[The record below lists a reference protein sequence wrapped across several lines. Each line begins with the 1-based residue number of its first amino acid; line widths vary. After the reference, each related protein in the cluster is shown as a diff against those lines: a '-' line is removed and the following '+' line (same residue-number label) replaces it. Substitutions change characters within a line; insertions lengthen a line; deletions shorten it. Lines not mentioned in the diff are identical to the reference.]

1 MNPVSKSPK
10 VAILGGG
17 IAGITAAHELIE
29 RDFDVV
35 VYDAKPVPG
44 GKARTIPVPGSAVD
58 GRKPLPGEHGF
69 RFFPGFYRHLPD
81 SFARIP
87 TDSGSLLDRLVAG
100 THTLVARAGERGI
113 VFPSQCPATVGDLL
127 DEFRS
132 FDKLGIPQRDLSFF
146 AQRLLL
152 LLTSCDERRFAEYE
166 NVAWWDFVQADKRSP
181 AFRKFLADGVTRK
194 LVACRAKIMSARTGG
209 CILLQFLFDLAEP
222 GAQTDRVLDGPT
234 TEIWLDP
241 WLAYLQSK
249 GVTYRT
255 GSRITEIICSDRQI
269 KGVRIDTGSGSTVE
283 TADYYVAALPVE
295 QLLPLLTDALKEAE
309 PRLAKLDQLLTAWM
323 NGIQFFLKNDLP
335 LVKGHVLFIDSEWSL
350 TAISQKQFWPAPMDE
365 YGDGTVGGVL
375 SVDISDWESPGIGGK
390 TAQQCE
396 SAEEIKDE
404 VVAQLQRHLN
414 VDGQVVF
421 DENNI
426 VRWFLDPDIV
436 MPNLPKAIANLEPL
450 LINTAGS
457 WANRPEAV
465 TSIPNLFIASDY
477 VRTHT
482 DLATMESANEAARRA
497 VNGILAAAGSSAR
510 RCAVWPLSE
519 PWVFAPLCAWDRWRF
534 RRGRPNIFDEGQPP
548 GLCVRAAVHGT
559 LWLWRCTRWFWQA
572 LRWGKNRWRGLRSS

>member
-1 MNPVSKSPK
+1 MSPASNRRK

-17 IAGITAAHELIE
+17 IAGMTAAHELIE
-29 RDFDVV
+29 RNFDVV
-35 VYDAKPVPG
+35 VYEAKAVPG
-44 GKARTIPVPGSAVD
+44 GKARTIPVPQTGVG

-87 TDSGSLLDRLVAG
+87 TGSVPLTDHFVVG
-100 THTLVARAGERGI
+100 THTLVARAGRRGI
-113 VFPSQCPATVGDLL
+113 VFPSQCPATIAALL
-127 DEFRS
+127 HEFRS
-132 FDKLGIPQRDLSFF
+132 FDQLDIPLRDLSFF

-152 LLTSCDERRFAEYE
+152 LLASCEERRFSQLEQ
-166 NVAWWDFVQADKRSP
+166 VAWWDFVQADKRSR

-194 LVACRAKIMSARTGG
+194 LVACRAKLMSARTGG
-209 CILLQFLFDLAEP
+209 CILLQFLFDLTKP
-222 GAQTDRVLDGPT
+222 SAQTDRVLDGPT
-234 TEIWLDP
+234 SEVWLNP

-249 GVTYRT
+249 GADYRT
-255 GSRITEIICSDRQI
+255 GSRVTEIVCSEGRIQ
-269 KGVRIDTGSGSTVE
+269 GVRIEAGADTTLV

-295 QLLPLLTDALKEAE
+295 QMQPLVTDTLKQAE
-309 PRLAKLDQLLTAWM
+309 PRLAHIDELEKAWM

-335 LVKGHVLFIDSEWSL
+335 LVKGHVLCIDSEWSL
-350 TAISQKQFWPAPMDE
+350 TAISQKQFWPAPLDE

-375 SVDISDWESPGIGGK
+375 SVDISDWESPGMGGK

-396 SAEEIKDE
+396 SPEEIKNE
-404 VVAQLQRHLN
+404 VVAQLQQHLN
-414 VDGQVVF
+414 VDGQLVF

-426 VRWFLDPDIV
+426 VCWFLDPDIV
-436 MPNLPKAIANLEPL
+436 WPNLPKAIANLEPL

-465 TSIPNLFIASDY
+465 TSIPNLFLAADY

-497 VNGILAAAGSSAR
+497 VNGILAAAGSRAR

-519 PWVFAPLCAWDRWRF
+519 PEVFVPARAYDRWRY
-534 RRGRPNIFDEGQPP
+534 RRGRPNIFDEGQLP
-548 GLCVRAAVHGT
+548 GLCVRAAAHGM
-559 LWLWRCTRWFWQA
+559 LLLWRCTRWLWQA
-572 LRWGKNRWRGLRSS
+572 VRWVESRWRALHSR

>member
-1 MNPVSKSPK
+1 MSPKGPK

-17 IAGITAAHELIE
+17 IAGMTAAHELIE

-35 VYDAKPVPG
+35 VYEAKAVPG
-44 GKARTIPVPGSAVD
+44 GKARTIPVPKSGVG

-87 TDSGSLLDRLVAG
+87 SGSGPLTDHFVAG
-100 THTLVARAGERGI
+100 THTLVARARRRGI
-113 VFPSQCPATVGDLL
+113 VFPSQCPATVAALL
-127 DEFRS
+127 GEFRS
-132 FDKLGIPQRDLSFF
+132 FDQLDIPLRDLSFF

-152 LLTSCDERRFAEYE
+152 LLTSCEERRFSQLEQI
-166 NVAWWDFVQADKRSP
+166 AWWDFVQADKRSP

-194 LVACRAKIMSARTGG
+194 LVACRAKLMSARTGG
-209 CILLQFLFDLAEP
+209 CILLQFLFDLARR

-234 TEIWLDP
+234 SEVWLDP

-249 GVTYRT
+249 GVDYRT
-255 GSRITEIICSDRQI
+255 GSWVKEIICGDRQI
-269 KGVRIDTGSGSTVE
+269 EGVRIDADSGSSVV

-295 QLLPLLTDALKEAE
+295 QLVPLLTNALKEAE
-309 PRLAKLDQLLTAWM
+309 PRLAKLDQLEKAWM
-323 NGIQFFLKNDLP
+323 NGIQFFLKDDLP

-365 YGDGTVGGVL
+365 YGDGTVGGAL

-396 SAEEIKDE
+396 SAEEIKNE
-404 VVAQLQRHLN
+404 VVAQLQQHLN
-414 VDGQVVF
+414 VNGQMVF

-426 VRWFLDPDIV
+426 VCWFLDPDIV
-436 MPNLPKAIANLEPL
+436 WPNLEKAIANLEPL

-465 TSIPNLFIASDY
+465 TSIPNLFIAADY

-497 VNGILAAAGSSAR
+497 VNGILAATDSRAR
-510 RCAVWPLSE
+510 RCTVWPLSE
-519 PWVFAPLCAWDRWRF
+519 PGVFAPLRAWDRWRY
-534 RRGRPNIFDEGQPP
+534 RHDRPNIFDEGQLP
-548 GLCVRAAVHGT
+548 GLCVRATAHCM
-559 LWLWRCTRWFWQA
+559 LLLWRCTRWLWQA
-572 LRWGKNRWRGLRSS
+572 VRWSESRWRALHSS